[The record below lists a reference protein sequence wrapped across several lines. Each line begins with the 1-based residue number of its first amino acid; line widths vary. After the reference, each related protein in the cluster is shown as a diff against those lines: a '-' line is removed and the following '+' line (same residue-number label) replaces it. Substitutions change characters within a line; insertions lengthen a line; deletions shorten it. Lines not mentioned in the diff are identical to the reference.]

1 MSEFQS
7 GKREGYIY
15 GYIGV
20 QPHAHQ
26 ANKNKLPQNNKN
38 KLGYHKKHHVF
49 ILKAL

>member
-20 QPHAHQ
+20 QPAFR
-26 ANKNKLPQNNKN
+26 
-38 KLGYHKKHHVF
+38 KKTTLSKF
-49 ILKAL
+49 I